1 MALLRASAVLYGKNN
16 AQINCIN
23 DEHDLLSTTNS
34 NSQLNYSLNN
44 DSESLTSQN
53 EAGAIENVFRI

>member
-1 MALLRASAVLYGKNN
+1 MALLRASAVLYGKNK

-23 DEHDLLSTTNS
+23 DEHDLLPTANS
-34 NSQLNYSLNN
+34 NSQLNHSLNN